1 MSDDQV
7 TIDPQFQPSPPG
19 DGQGRWLRAAGVA
32 GLVVAAFIFGW
43 LLRSPSP
50 AESEP
55 DEEAATSST
64 ALTGETVAASPT
76 TRSPTTTTTEPP
88 EMVGLDVPLG
98 EVMPGF
104 TDTVTMMVWS
114 DAGIDLMR
122 WRPSQTTP
130 ETIVS
135 FGHDE
140 PGFAGLDA
148 SGTLYALQDENGVLS
163 VRPVWRVVDEPWG
176 WSSAFREAVGL
187 RVAASAWHDTDPGRL
202 AWLSCSRTPRGPSI
216 LYTLDVGDGSAEPL
230 PLRPVEDACGEN
242 SGVWLG
248 GWGDWGFELGRW
260 MDDRR
265 GDSVVLLDV
274 DGTEIAT
281 LGDDLGET
289 TFFVG
294 GSGGTIWTDNPLG
307 PGPSSFLLSLDGQ
320 RRDPVPGLADDEWVD
335 GALWSSYGTRL
346 ALSPRRSENDV
357 PLIRI
362 VEVATGAVIDE
373 ITEPENEVWPRAWSR
388 DGRFLFYER
397 SSGDDGWGPSEVD
410 WVVYDTATGA
420 ATELSVPEGRYLG
433 EIRTSEP
440 VPVAEQFTPVEWG
453 IALDEE
459 TWGPGVYTV
468 FMTANASPLLP
479 DQVED
484 VSGRLVWDETVVDL
498 CNIEIREM
506 GDGFLHIGD
515 AFQTI
520 EGCGTNPTAMQ
531 DAFDEYGFPETG
543 CVAVRADGV
552 DHEYCAPLD

>member
-1 MSDDQV
+1 MADDQV
-7 TIDPQFQPSPPG
+7 RIDPEFQPPPPG

-32 GLVVAAFIFGW
+32 GLVAAAFIFGW

-50 AESEP
+50 AEPESK
-55 DEEAATSST
+55 EAASTSTT
-64 ALTGETVAASPT
+64 ALTGDTTAST
-76 TRSPTTTTTEPP
+76 TARPSTTTTT
-88 EMVGLDVPLG
+88 VAGTAGLALPLG
-98 EVMPGF
+98 EAVPGF

-122 WRPSQTTP
+122 WWPSQTTP

-135 FGHDE
+135 FSHDE

-148 SGTLYALQDENGVLS
+148 SGTLYALHDENGVLS
-163 VRPVWRVVDEPWG
+163 VRPVLGVVHEPWG
-176 WSSAFREAVGL
+176 WSSALREAVGL
-187 RVAASAWHDTDPGRL
+187 RVAALAWHDTEPGRL
-202 AWLSCSRTPRGPSI
+202 AWLSCSRTPGGPSI
-216 LYTLDVGDGSAEPL
+216 LYTLDVTDGTAEPV
-230 PLRPVEDACGEN
+230 PLRPIEDACGEN

-265 GDSVVLLDV
+265 GDSVVLLDA

-281 LGDDLGET
+281 LGHDLGET

-294 GSGGTIWTDNPLG
+294 GSGGTVWTDDPLG

-320 RRDPVPGLADDEWVD
+320 RRGPVPGLADDEWVD
-335 GALWSSYGTRL
+335 GALWSSDGTRL

-397 SSGDDGWGPSEVD
+397 SSGDDGWGPSEVE
-410 WVVYDTATGA
+410 WVVYDTATGV
-420 ATELSVPEGRYLG
+420 ATELSVPEGQYLG
-433 EIRTSEP
+433 EIRTVESAP
-440 VPVAEQFTPVEWG
+440 AAEQFTPVEWG

-459 TWGPGVYTV
+459 SWGPGVYTV

-484 VSGRLVWDETVVDL
+484 LSGKLIWDETVVEL
-498 CNIEIREM
+498 CNIGM
-506 GDGFLHIGD
+506 DVGDGFLHIGD
-515 AFQTI
+515 TFQTI
-520 EGCGTNPTAMQ
+520 EGCGANPNAMQ
-531 DAFDEYGFPETG
+531 AAFDEFGLPETA
-543 CVAVRADGV
+543 CLAVRTGGL
-552 DHEYCAPLD
+552 DHEYCAPLS